1 MELKHG
7 ILNEE
12 EKVALQIRQLEKA
25 KEDLAAEITELR
37 DEQERG
43 SDQMKIIKREEIEAI
58 SLETQLCHLTE
69 EVRVRNGQL
78 GDRRARIEFK
88 QGDLISKSQL
98 LDEKEL
104 ELQTDTHTFKK
115 EEEAIDQDIA

>member
-78 GDRRARIEFK
+78 GDRRDRIEFK

-115 EEEAIDQDIA
+115 EEEAIDEDIA